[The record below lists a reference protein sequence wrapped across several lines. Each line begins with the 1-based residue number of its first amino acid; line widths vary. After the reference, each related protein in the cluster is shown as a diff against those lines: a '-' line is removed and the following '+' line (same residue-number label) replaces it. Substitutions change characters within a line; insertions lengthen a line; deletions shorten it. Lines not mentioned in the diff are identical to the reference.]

1 MSPVLNLKYASLMLN
16 SNNYN
21 TVLLSVISKVIVEL
35 SYLNGNIGY
44 TPNGGAKP

>member
-1 MSPVLNLKYASLMLN
+1 MLN

-21 TVLLSVISKVIVEL
+21 TVLLSVICKGIVEL
-35 SYLNGNIGY
+35 SYLNGNIGD

>member
-1 MSPVLNLKYASLMLN
+1 MLN

-21 TVLLSVISKVIVEL
+21 PVLLSVISKVIVEF